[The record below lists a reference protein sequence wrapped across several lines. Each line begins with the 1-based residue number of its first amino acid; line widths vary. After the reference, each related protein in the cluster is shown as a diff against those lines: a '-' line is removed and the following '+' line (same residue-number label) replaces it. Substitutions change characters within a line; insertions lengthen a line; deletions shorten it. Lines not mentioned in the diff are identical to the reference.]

1 MDANTANP
9 SESASAV
16 STLVG
21 VMTSAK
27 EKWDSSGANEAVSNF
42 SASIPDSTK
51 DYFSQTTGQ
60 LFSRDRLR
68 SVSVCFGIGEERAFY
83 VEKTPSL
90 LIARVKHN
98 VQFFYLNYLFML
110 AVLFCLTLFVTPSA
124 IIGSVLLAMSWAYVI
139 RASQSGSLKIGA
151 ISISQTQATI
161 GMGVISAFTLIWILR
176 NVFWWAL
183 GSSGFLTAL
192 HAGLRD
198 ASMHQDGEDQVT
210 MVGEVEPNG
219 EQAAFLGQV

>member
-1 MDANTANP
+1 MQI
-9 SESASAV
+9 S
-16 STLVG
+16 
-21 VMTSAK
+21 K

-68 SVSVCFGIGEERAFY
+68 SVSVCFGIGEERPFY

-98 VQFFYLNYLFML
+98 VQFFYLNYVFML

-124 IIGSVLLAMSWAYVI
+124 IIGSVLLGMSWAYVI
-139 RASQSGSLKIGA
+139 RTSQSGSLKIGA

-219 EQAAFLGQV
+219 EKAAFLGQV